1 MTKVETKDE
10 TIQGLMATINNLNEE
25 IALLREQV
33 AYLTQKRYGKSSEQ
47 MPLTVLLLTTPM
59 FLIRQALTVILRN
72 ILISRICTGLL
83 MQLQLLLTSNH
94 SATVLL
100 LKK

>member
-47 MPLTVLLLTTPM
+47 MPLSG
-59 FLIRQALTVILRN
+59 Q
-72 ILISRICTGLL
+72 
-83 MQLQLLLTSNH
+83 TSLFDEDGFDSNEDED
-94 SATVLL
+94 LPC
-100 LKK
+100 

>member
-1 MTKVETKDE
+1 MTKVEAKDE

-47 MPLTVLLLTTPM
+47 MPLSG
-59 FLIRQALTVILRN
+59 Q
-72 ILISRICTGLL
+72 
-83 MQLQLLLTSNH
+83 TSLFDEDGFD
-94 SATVLL
+94 SDEDKDLPC
-100 LKK
+100 